1 MEKSKE
7 KIKYISE
14 LLSTKE
20 LGLLPGALA
29 YSLFFAIIPVLSILF
44 YFSTSINVSFEFIM
58 DILRKIFP
66 ESGVKLLQPVL
77 IQDFS
82 LSSVIT
88 LVCGFFVAVNGFN
101 LVIIASNEIYKL
113 DNSPFI
119 NRMLKA
125 LLITLIMLV
134 LLAFMLVV
142 PLFGNSILKIIL
154 SFGTIFKE
162 KETII
167 TLIFNIGKI
176 PFSLL
181 VMYILVKLIYFIAP
195 DQKMV
200 FKSVTKGSIFTTVSW
215 LIVSA
220 IFSYYIN
227 NIARFDLVYG
237 NLANIIIIMLWF
249 YTLAYILIVG
259 MVINKENVVDSIE
272 KTNAIKLEEIRNK
285 VKNSK

>member
-29 YSLFFAIIPVLSILF
+29 NSLFFAIIPVLSILF

-58 DILRKIFP
+58 DILRKILP

-113 DNSPFI
+113 DNSPFL

-176 PFSLL
+176 PVSLL

-215 LIVSA
+215 LIVTA